1 LNSGLWCVT
10 PPAQVPMARMS
21 AVVGASAPALGA
33 VKPVA
38 AVNEAGGYIGPRKG
52 AMTRPLKGERLV
64 TVSVYVAPP
73 V

>member
-1 LNSGLWCVT
+1 MNSGLWCVT

-21 AVVGASAPALGA
+21 AVVGTSAPALGA
-33 VKPVA
+33 VKPVY
-38 AVNEAGGYIGPRKG
+38 VGPRKG
-52 AMTRPLKGERLV
+52 AITRPLKGERLV